1 MGSAGHY
8 LAARRIRAVQSGGCG
23 EAEEQQSSGDTM
35 YLIHV
40 LSATY
45 QPTELPSETDWLEP
59 ELSELSASF

>member
-23 EAEEQQSSGDTM
+23 EAEEQQSSRDTM

-40 LSATY
+40 LSALSTHR
-45 QPTELPSETDWLEP
+45 TETDWLEP

>member
-40 LSATY
+40 LSAINPQNCPVKLTGSN
-45 QPTELPSETDWLEP
+45 QKSRTT
-59 ELSELSASF
+59 

>member
-40 LSATY
+40 LSAINP
-45 QPTELPSETDWLEP
+45 QNCPVKLTDWLEP

>member
-23 EAEEQQSSGDTM
+23 EAEEQQSSRYNVPNTCTF
-35 YLIHV
+35 
-40 LSATY
+40 SY